1 MSSIDHFAATAGC
14 DGTVRCWDYIAR
26 QQLYLLAHN
35 HAVTALCWAPV
46 FLDSQC
52 RTLMVGFDNGVVRVL
67 YRAGTQWLCI
77 QCFKPH
83 DTSVTKVATSPDG
96 KYLATGCAHGVIFL
110 LQTQKL
116 DLGTSQLPYEP
127 IGFVNVGGPVSSL
140 CWQKDSLKL
149 LITANGRLMNI
160 DCSGQLDVKGSG
172 TYELCCPVNERHI
185 S

>member
-26 QQLYLLAHN
+26 RQLYLLAHN

-127 IGFVNVGGPVSSL
+127 YKPDNIRVVFASFVR
-140 CWQKDSLKL
+140 L
-149 LITANGRLMNI
+149 LRQHTGSPQFTFVFSRY
-160 DCSGQLDVKGSG
+160 SGSQ
-172 TYELCCPVNERHI
+172 
-185 S
+185 